1 MGVAAA
7 GVFNSG
13 LLATRSPSESAPY
26 EYGVVP
32 PGVLIKAREIA
43 AACAEFDVDLPTAAL
58 HHPLREPAVQ
68 TVVVG
73 AAATEEVRQNERR
86 LHATVPAELW
96 TILREKGLIRQ

>member
-1 MGVAAA
+1 VGVAAA

-43 AACAEFDVDLPTAAL
+43 AEFDVDLPTAAL
-58 HHPLREPAVQ
+58 HYPLREPAVQ

-73 AAATEEVRQNERR
+73 ASTRGGEAERAR
-86 LHATVPAELW
+86 PA
-96 TILREKGLIRQ
+96 RHGAR

>member
-43 AACAEFDVDLPTAAL
+43 AEFDVDLPTAAL
-58 HHPLREPAVQ
+58 HYPLREPAAQ

-73 AAATEEVRQNERR
+73 ASTRGGEAERAR
-86 LHATVPAELW
+86 PA
-96 TILREKGLIRQ
+96 RHGAR